1 MAASTRYLGS
11 QTLLW
16 ALGASLAVHA
26 VVVVATLSHGQRG
39 QTALAPRE
47 LVAELRPAQSS
58 AAEPVPDLPSP
69 PATVLAVPS
78 AAPAPAVVVPAAA
91 PEPVPVQ
98 PVAKKARSRGTEALD
113 VLAEPLAD
121 KTRLGEYY
129 DRQLTE
135 FPVEI
140 DRPVRVADKIAARY
154 PRAALEDG
162 REDSVAVWVIVGP
175 DGAAEQIQVLDGT
188 PEFADEV
195 VAAVKAARFLPA
207 ENNLQPIRFPIALQ
221 FEFRTAAREAT
232 AATGPKP

>member
-1 MAASTRYLGS
+1 MAASAPNLGS

-26 VVVVATLSHGQRG
+26 AVVVATLSHGQRG
-39 QTALAPRE
+39 QTALAPQE
-47 LVAELRPAQSS
+47 LLAELRPAQSS
-58 AAEPVPDLPSP
+58 AAEPVPAPSS
-69 PATVLAVPS
+69 PATVLTVPS
-78 AAPAPAVVVPAAA
+78 AGPAPPRVAPRPA
-91 PEPVPVQ
+91 PEPAPPQ
-98 PVAKKARSRGTEALD
+98 PVAKKARSRGTAALD

-140 DRPVRVADKIAARY
+140 DRPPRVPEKIVARY

-195 VAAVKAARFLPA
+195 VAAVQSARFLPA
-207 ENNLQPIRFPIALQ
+207 ENNLRPIRFPIALQ
-221 FEFRTAAREAT
+221 FDFRTATGETT
-232 AATGPKP
+232 AVASPKP